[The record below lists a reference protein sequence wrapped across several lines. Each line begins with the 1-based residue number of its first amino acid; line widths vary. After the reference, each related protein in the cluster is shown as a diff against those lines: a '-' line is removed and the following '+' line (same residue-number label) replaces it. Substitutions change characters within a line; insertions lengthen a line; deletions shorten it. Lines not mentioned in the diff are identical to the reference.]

1 MLAFR
6 FAPSVIPFGIARKF
20 CPIGI
25 FSFALPYDRTF
36 LLKRTKSA
44 ANTNTKMMMEEA
56 FKGQKIALAV
66 ALYFVF
72 RAAAYVDRFAFRFER
87 FLSLRYLFIYLYAV
101 FIFTFHSVRMLWFYW
116 GRLVFGAISILFRSR
131 PFRLVLSI
139 DFGTVWGPLVYA
151 FFFFYHFPLI
161 LSLSLSRFVQC
172 PLSFT
177 SFNFLTVIP

>member
-1 MLAFR
+1 
-6 FAPSVIPFGIARKF
+6 
-20 CPIGI
+20 
-25 FSFALPYDRTF
+25 
-36 LLKRTKSA
+36 
-44 ANTNTKMMMEEA
+44 MEEA

-72 RAAAYVDRFAFRFER
+72 RAAAYVDKFAFRFER